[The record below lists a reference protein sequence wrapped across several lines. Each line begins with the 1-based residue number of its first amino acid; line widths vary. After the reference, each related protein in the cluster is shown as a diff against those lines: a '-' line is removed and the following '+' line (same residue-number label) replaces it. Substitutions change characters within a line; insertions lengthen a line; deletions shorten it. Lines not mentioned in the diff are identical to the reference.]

1 MLSIITLICL
11 FCCVIPASIGNIIA
25 YPVSKKISLRISKY
39 ITKVCAPR
47 VFAILKTYRHFN
59 FWGYKKSKEGLPQ
72 QFIAIS
78 NHQSLLDIP
87 VFMNFFREKNLRFVA
102 KDTLGRH
109 IPLVS
114 EMLRSQEHCLIP
126 RRASPVTA
134 MKTIEDFAKRV
145 LSRNQIPVLFPEGSR
160 TRDGNVGKFYSAGFR
175 KLAEATALPVVV
187 CALDG
192 VWEIGRLRTIMT
204 NLKNGNY
211 KVTIVKIYDA
221 PKTKEAQNAILE
233 EAPRLIQTKRA
244 ERSGLSVIEKII

>member
-1 MLSIITLICL
+1 M
-11 FCCVIPASIGNIIA
+11 FGMVILPSVLNIIL
-25 YPVSKKISLRISKY
+25 YPVSKKASASFSDY
-39 ITKVCAPR
+39 IVRTVSPR
-47 VFAILKTYRHFN
+47 LFSILSCYKHFR
-59 FWGYKKSKEGLPQ
+59 FIGDKRRFDELPP
-72 QFIAIS
+72 QFMIIS
-78 NHQSLLDIP
+78 NHQSLFDIP
-87 VFMNFFREKNLRFVA
+87 CYMNYFRGKSLRFVA
-102 KDTLGRH
+102 KAELGRH

-114 EMLRSQEHCLIP
+114 EMLRAQEHCLIP

-145 LSRNQIPVLFPEGSR
+145 RSRNQIPVLFPEGSR

-211 KVTIVKIYDA
+211 KVTIVKIYDV

-233 EAPRLIQTKRA
+233 EAPRLIQAQLDVWRA
-244 ERSGLSVIEKII
+244 AAESGK

>member
-1 MLSIITLICL
+1 M
-11 FCCVIPASIGNIIA
+11 FGMVIPPSIFNVIL
-25 YPVSKKISLRISKY
+25 YPISKKASALFSDY
-39 ITKVCAPR
+39 IVRTVSPR
-47 VFAILKTYRHFN
+47 LFSILSCYKHFR
-59 FWGYKKSKEGLPQ
+59 FIGDKRRFSELPP
-72 QFIAIS
+72 QFIVIS

-87 VFMNFFREKNLRFVA
+87 CYMNYFRDKSLRFVA
-102 KDTLGRH
+102 KAELGRH

-114 EMLRSQEHCLIP
+114 EMLRAQEHCLIP

-134 MKTIEDFAKRV
+134 MKTLEDFAKRV
-145 LSRNQIPVLFPEGSR
+145 LDRGQIPVLFPEGSR
-160 TRDGNVGKFYSAGFR
+160 TRNGNVGKFYSAGFR

-204 NLKNGNY
+204 NLKNGSY

-233 EAPRLIQTKRA
+233 EAPRLIQAQLDAWRTAA
-244 ERSGLSVIEKII
+244 ESGK

>member
-1 MLSIITLICL
+1 M
-11 FCCVIPASIGNIIA
+11 FGMVIPPSIFNVIL
-25 YPVSKKISLRISKY
+25 YPISKKASAVFSDY
-39 ITKVCAPR
+39 IVRTVSPR
-47 VFAILKTYRHFN
+47 LFSILSCYKHFH
-59 FWGYKKSKEGLPQ
+59 FIGDKRRFSELPP
-72 QFIAIS
+72 QFIVIS

-87 VFMNFFREKNLRFVA
+87 CYMNYFRDKSLRFVA
-102 KDTLGRH
+102 KAELGRH

-114 EMLRSQEHCLIP
+114 EMLRAQEHCLIP

-134 MKTIEDFAKRV
+134 MKTLEDFAKRV
-145 LSRNQIPVLFPEGSR
+145 LDRGQIPVLFPEGSR

-175 KLAEATALPVVV
+175 KLAEATGLPVVV

-211 KVTIVKIYDA
+211 KVTVVKIYDA

-233 EAPRLIQTKRA
+233 EAPRLIQAQLDAWRA
-244 ERSGLSVIEKII
+244 AAESDK

>member
-114 EMLRSQEHCLIP
+114 EMLRVEEHCLIP
-126 RRASPVTA
+126 RKAKPMEA
-134 MKTIEDFAKRV
+134 MEYVGKFGKRCV
-145 LSRNQIPVLFPEGSR
+145 ERNQIPVLFPEGSR
-160 TRDGNVGKFYSAGFR
+160 TKNGKVGKFYSAGFR
-175 KLAEATALPVVV
+175 KLVESSLLPVVV
-187 CALDG
+187 FALDG
-192 VWEIGRLRTIMT
+192 GYQIRDLTKLT
-204 NLKNGNY
+204 ANLKRGCY
-211 KVTIVKIYDA
+211 RIKALKIYDN
-221 PKTKEAQNAILE
+221 PKTKEECNIILDEAQNM
-233 EAPRLIQTKRA
+233 IQMQIDEWRKMPST
-244 ERSGLSVIEKII
+244 EK

>member
-1 MLSIITLICL
+1 MSSLVTL
-11 FCCVIPASIGNIIA
+11 CCMFGMVIPPSVFNVIL
-25 YPVSKKISLRISKY
+25 YPISKKASALFSDY
-39 ITKVCAPR
+39 IVRTVAPR
-47 VFAILKTYRHFN
+47 LFSILSCYKHFR
-59 FWGYKKSKEGLPQ
+59 FIGDKRRFGELPP
-72 QFIAIS
+72 QFIVIS
-78 NHQSLLDIP
+78 NHQSLFDIP
-87 VFMNFFREKNLRFVA
+87 CYMNYFRDKSLRFVA
-102 KDTLGRH
+102 KAELGRH

-114 EMLRSQEHCLIP
+114 EMLRAQEHCLIP

-134 MKTIEDFAKRV
+134 MKTLEDFAKRV
-145 LSRNQIPVLFPEGSR
+145 LERDQIPVLFPEGSR
-160 TRDGNVGKFYSAGFR
+160 TRNGNVGKFYSAGFR

-233 EAPRLIQTKRA
+233 EAPRLIQA
-244 ERSGLSVIEKII
+244 QLDAWRSAALTR

>member
-1 MLSIITLICL
+1 MYSFITLCCL
-11 FCCVIPASIGNIIA
+11 FTCVTWPAIFNIFA
-25 YPVSKKISLRISKY
+25 YPVNIRLSRYISEYIVKKL
-39 ITKVCAPR
+39 APR
-47 VFAILKTYRHFN
+47 LFAILNCYRN
-59 FWGYKKSKEGLPQ
+59 FKFFGYDESKKALPE
-72 QFIAIS
+72 QFIIIS

-87 VFMNFFREKNLRFVA
+87 AYMNFFRDKELRFIA
-102 KDTLGRH
+102 KDNLARH

-145 LSRNQIPVLFPEGSR
+145 LDRGQIPVLFPEGSR
-160 TRDGNVGKFYSAGFR
+160 TRNGNVGKFYSAGFR

-204 NLKNGNY
+204 NLKNGSY

-233 EAPRLIQTKRA
+233 EAPRLIQA
-244 ERSGLSVIEKII
+244 QLDEWRSGGSAT

>member
-1 MLSIITLICL
+1 M
-11 FCCVIPASIGNIIA
+11 VILPSVLNIIL
-25 YPVSKKISLRISKY
+25 YPVSKKASASFSDY
-39 ITKVCAPR
+39 IVRTVSPR
-47 VFAILKTYRHFN
+47 LFSILSCYKHFR
-59 FWGYKKSKEGLPQ
+59 FIGDKRRFDELPP
-72 QFIAIS
+72 QFMIIS
-78 NHQSLLDIP
+78 NHQSLFDIP
-87 VFMNFFREKNLRFVA
+87 CYMNYFRGKSLRFVA
-102 KDTLGRH
+102 KAELGRH

-114 EMLRSQEHCLIP
+114 EMLRAQEHCLIP

-145 LSRNQIPVLFPEGSR
+145 RSRNQIPVLFPEGSR

-211 KVTIVKIYDA
+211 KVTIVKIYDV

-233 EAPRLIQTKRA
+233 EAPRLIQAQLDVWRA
-244 ERSGLSVIEKII
+244 AAESGK